1 LASERPRKIDVLER
15 YDRGEVVGQATAEQ
29 HRCIL
34 TASLVSA
41 AQTLLWLAQA
51 FDWIAVTLTIYS
63 LKPLFQALLRP
74 AAEHLH
80 ADGITANQLL
90 FPALTV
96 LIALTIVNRV
106 RGAVRELPA

>member
-1 LASERPRKIDVLER
+1 LASERPRKIGVLEC

-51 FDWIAVTLTIYS
+51 LLWLAQAFDWIAVTLTIYS

-74 AAEHLH
+74 AAAHLH
-80 ADGITANQLL
+80 AGGITAN
-90 FPALTV
+90 
-96 LIALTIVNRV
+96 
-106 RGAVRELPA
+106 